1 MEWSNIPACPSL
13 ICFFDK
19 GIGTN
24 SLRLALDICGFV
36 FCNIC
41 ALTVCCCCLFFFFF
55 FFFLG
60 GGGGGA
66 SGGSIWTEKRFTYFD
81 FFFKC
86 VFVNN
91 GV

>member
-19 GIGTN
+19 GNGTN

-41 ALTVCCCCLFFFFF
+41 ALTVFLFFCFFWRGG
-55 FFFLG
+55 G

-81 FFFKC
+81 FFFL
-86 VFVNN
+86 NAYL
-91 GV
+91 